1 MAGTQEGREGQ
12 RQWMD
17 LCCQH
22 ADWCENYCPDAFFHN
37 RHLGNFCPCEYEG
50 LADGLADLR
59 ETEDDLGQYDAAR
72 QEIES
77 IMAKFLEKATTK
89 TEESLVLAVSKDILM
104 RIILEHTYAVHT
116 VRAARMHHPD
126 ARMHQNAP
134 PDGRFWDC
142 PAIEHWHTF
151 QEAHVM
157 FLVPKFLQEHNVYFA
172 QFAGHLDWHLRHVC
186 GSFQPLRSGDRT
198 THDRRMDYTLQV
210 SAGHISRWSGPT
222 NDLYT
227 ETVNGYRGL
236 LNITHAS
243 KLFLEL
249 LSTAI
254 LSAPVAS
261 TSAILS
267 APVASFFDS
276 VPSTMLSMWRAGEV
290 EVLVDQLLL
299 EYRQQ
304 LLTLLEHAL
313 EVDARP
319 NTDQGEWGDHIV
331 TCLKTSEHFNICD
344 IEYSEKC
351 RFL

>member
-17 LCCQH
+17 LGCQH
-22 ADWCENYCPDAFFHN
+22 ADWCEFYCSDAFFHN

-104 RIILEHTYAVHT
+104 RIILEQTYAVHT

-134 PDGRFWDC
+134 PDGRWWDC

>member
-17 LCCQH
+17 LGCQH
-22 ADWCENYCPDAFFHN
+22 ADWCEFYCSDAFFHN

-104 RIILEHTYAVHT
+104 RIILEHTHAVHT
-116 VRAARMHHPD
+116 VRAAGMHHPD
-126 ARMHQNAP
+126 SA
-134 PDGRFWDC
+134 DGRWAC

-290 EVLVDQLLL
+290 EVLVDQLLM